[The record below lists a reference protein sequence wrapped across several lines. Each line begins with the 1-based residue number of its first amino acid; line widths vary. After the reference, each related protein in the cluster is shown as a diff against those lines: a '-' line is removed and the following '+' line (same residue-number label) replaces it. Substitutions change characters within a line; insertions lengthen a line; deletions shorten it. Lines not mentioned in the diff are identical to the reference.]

1 MKLSG
6 SKIDLMALKGQRSKE
21 EELMGEEKRKNMD
34 HRGSVD
40 IEYLFLN
47 YDTSDKRRVK
57 DRRVG

>member
-1 MKLSG
+1 
-6 SKIDLMALKGQRSKE
+6 MALKGQRSKE